1 MTIRQEV
8 IGIILM
14 VSLMLVITGMAFAPV
29 ALSVL
34 SDPDIYD
41 QWNTIEEFEEVSSLR
56 NFLIDKQWASENV
69 SIYDLDYILVLTEQC
84 SSEFFPNVPT
94 SLALAVISVE
104 SSFQKDLVGFKNDTG
119 LMQVI
124 PKYHKE
130 RIERYLYDE
139 NVSLQ
144 DPRVNIM
151 VGMDY
156 LNELLTES
164 SNDIF
169 KAVMSYNMGPLEADR
184 YYALTGYTN
193 YTNEVIKR
201 MDAIESFFER
211 REWPCL
217 Q

>member
-14 VSLMLVITGMAFAPV
+14 VSLMLVITGMAFAPI
-29 ALSVL
+29 ALSAF
-34 SDPDIYD
+34 SNPDIYD

-139 NVSLQ
+139 NANLQ

-156 LNELLTES
+156 LNELLMES

-193 YTNEVIKR
+193 YTNEVVKR
-201 MDAIESFFER
+201 MEAIESFFER

-217 Q
+217 